1 MTLVVLVV
9 VLGGLGALLRALMA
23 KALPPLV
30 GTLFINLVAAFALG
44 LSAAWTGVA
53 ADGLRIGLLGAAST
67 WSTLAN
73 ELALLLRERRF
84 VRAGTY
90 LGISLL
96 LGVGAAWLGLQISDL

>member
-1 MTLVVLVV
+1 MTLVVLILI
-9 VLGGLGALLRALMA
+9 LGGLGAFLRALMA
-23 KALPPLV
+23 KALPLLV

-73 ELALLLRERRF
+73 EIALLLRERRF
-84 VRAGTY
+84 GRAGIY
-90 LGISLL
+90 LGLSLI
-96 LGVGAAWLGLQISDL
+96 LGVGAAWLGLQVSDV